1 MKLKRL
7 TPKEY
12 KSKVADICDSMTEDE
27 VEKLTVFY
35 WETQIN
41 GKKFFVTYICETDE
55 TDDSV
60 MEIMKTKSKEK

>member
-12 KSKVADICDSMTEDE
+12 KGKVAEICDSMLEDE
-27 VEKLTVFY
+27 LERLTVFY
-35 WETQIN
+35 WDTQIN

-55 TDDSV
+55 TDEAV
-60 MEIMKTKSKEK
+60 MEILKSKAKEK

>member
-12 KSKVADICDSMTEDE
+12 KGKVAEICDSMLEDE
-27 VEKLTVFY
+27 LERLTVFY
-35 WETQIN
+35 WDTQIN

-55 TDDSV
+55 TDEEI
-60 MEIMKTKSKEK
+60 MEILKSKSKEK